1 MLWVTASKMQ
11 KFHFNP
17 KSAKVFTGYIK
28 LYGFTLL
35 VLLITEDWMGIGLS
49 LKRNIVVQ
57 VAGRMSLLRSILKLE
72 LIVTF
77 ICACISII
85 KWNHYN
91 FFLKKN

>member
-1 MLWVTASKMQ
+1 MQ

-35 VLLITEDWMGIGLS
+35 VLITEDWMGIGLS

-72 LIVTF
+72 LIFTF

-85 KWNHYN
+85 KWNRYN
-91 FFLKKN
+91 FSLKKINFLIDLK